1 MKYNETRENCLGL
14 GGGGGGIHQGQ
25 FRRGEF
31 DQVGIHWGAFH
42 IKCVRWKILEQI
54 GIGVAYL
61 DVFLI
66 AMRRIDT
73 AAGVS
78 VELKQICLSF
88 FCKNS

>member
-14 GGGGGGIHQGQ
+14 GGVEGEFTRGNLGGGNLT
-25 FRRGEF
+25 RWEF
-31 DQVGIHWGAFH
+31 IGGAFH